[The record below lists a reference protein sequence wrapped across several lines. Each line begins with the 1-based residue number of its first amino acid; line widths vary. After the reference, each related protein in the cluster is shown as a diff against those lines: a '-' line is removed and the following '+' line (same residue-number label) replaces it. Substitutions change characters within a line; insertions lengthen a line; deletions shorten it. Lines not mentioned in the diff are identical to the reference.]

1 MRRLISYPISPDM
14 PGWPGNPTYSA
25 APFESM
31 EQGMAD
37 NTYTVTLFN
46 HFGTH
51 FDAPRHFT
59 ADGPTISD
67 LPFDT
72 FFYSAPLLLD
82 IPKGSREKVE
92 PEDLIPF
99 EEQIGRCDL
108 LMIRT
113 GYARVRREDPE
124 EYSHNSPAVSSRAAR
139 YLRDRFTG
147 TLKAVALDFLS
158 LATPHDDSG
167 DGVLAHQIMLGK
179 FQPGY
184 ICIIEDVD
192 MTRLP
197 SKISAAAAV
206 PLFLKGID
214 SGPVTMWAETEEQ
227 HGN

>member
-1 MRRLISYPISPDM
+1 MIKKLISYPISPDM
-14 PGWPGNPTYSA
+14 PGWPGNPTYRCT
-25 APFESM
+25 PFESM
-31 EQGMAD
+31 DRGMAD

-67 LPFDT
+67 LPFDA
-72 FFYSAPLLLD
+72 FFYTAPLLLD

-92 PEDLIPF
+92 PEDLAPY
-99 EEQIGRCDL
+99 EAQIARSDL
-108 LMIRT
+108 LMLRT
-113 GYARVRREDPE
+113 GYSRVRRENPE
-124 EYSHNSPAVSSRAAR
+124 EYSHNSPAVSSRAAQ

-158 LATPHDDSG
+158 LATPHDESG

-192 MTRLP
+192 MAGLP
-197 SKISAAAAV
+197 QRIGKVTAI
-206 PLFLKGID
+206 PLFLQGID
-214 SGPVTMWAETEEQ
+214 SGPVTMWAEFEP
-227 HGN
+227 

>member
-1 MRRLISYPISPDM
+1 MRKLISYPISPHM
-14 PGWPGNPTYSA
+14 PGWPGNPTYSLT
-25 APFESM
+25 PFDSM
-31 EQGMAD
+31 DRGMED

-51 FDAPRHFT
+51 FDAPRHFV
-59 ADGPTISD
+59 ADGLTISE
-67 LPFDT
+67 LPFDA
-72 FFYSAPLLLD
+72 FFYAAPLLLD

-92 PEDLIPF
+92 PEDLEPYA
-99 EEQIGRCDL
+99 EQIAACDL

-113 GYARVRREDPE
+113 GYARVRREAPE
-124 EYSHNSPAVSSRAAR
+124 EYSHNSPAVSSRAAQ

-192 MTRLP
+192 MSELP
-197 SKISAAAAV
+197 DRIRAAAAT
-206 PLFLKGID
+206 PLFLEGID
-214 SGPVTMWAETEEQ
+214 SGPVTMWAELAE
-227 HGN
+227 

>member
-37 NTYTVTLFN
+37 NTYTVTLYPSDVL
-46 HFGTH
+46 HIPGLG
-51 FDAPRHFT
+51 FD
-59 ADGPTISD
+59 G
-67 LPFDT
+67 LVG
-72 FFYSAPLLLD
+72 YSP
-82 IPKGSREKVE
+82 IE

-206 PLFLKGID
+206 PLFLEGID
-214 SGPVTMWAETEEQ
+214 SGPVTMWAEIEE
-227 HGN
+227 

>member
-1 MRRLISYPISPDM
+1 MRQLISYPISSGM
-14 PGWPGNPTYSA
+14 PGWPGNPTYSFT
-25 APFESM
+25 PFDSM
-31 EQGMAD
+31 DRGMAD

-59 ADGPTISD
+59 ADGPRITE
-67 LPFDT
+67 LPFDV
-72 FFYSAPLLLD
+72 FFYHAPLLLD

-92 PEDLIPF
+92 PEDLEPY
-99 EEQIGRCDL
+99 EERIAACDL

-113 GYARVRREDPE
+113 GYAQVRRDDPE
-124 EYSHNSPAVSSRAAR
+124 EYSHNSPAVSSRAAQ

-192 MTRLP
+192 MSELP
-197 SKISAAAAV
+197 DRIRAAAAI
-206 PLFLKGID
+206 PLFLEGID
-214 SGPVTMWAETEEQ
+214 SGPVTMWAELAE
-227 HGN
+227 